1 MQVLKVEVALD
12 HIDCLSRAKK
22 PILGLAELIWNSVD
36 ADATQVTE
44 PIMMREALSQMDR
57 AANERGQT
65 LGAYSGA
72 SRS

>member
-12 HIDCLSRAKK
+12 HIDGLSRAKK

-57 AANERGQT
+57 AANKRGQT
-65 LGAYSGA
+65 LGTAVA
-72 SRS
+72 S